1 MNDTKLNSSLDDV
14 NTVFKIPVFYNKNVK
29 KLNESVINDLEL
41 VKSVDKDEPSIYDNV
56 FKPSNKPSNKI
67 IEQVADS
74 YTTDIDYL
82 RDTQNLI
89 KSLEIEELNTIN
101 NKHSFSSFDLNDAV
115 GLWEEIKGETGF
127 REKYLYIDWSFAKDL
142 NNNASFLQC
151 MSI

>member
-89 KSLEIEELNTIN
+89 KSL
-101 NKHSFSSFDLNDAV
+101 D
-115 GLWEEIKGETGF
+115 
-127 REKYLYIDWSFAKDL
+127 
-142 NNNASFLQC
+142 
-151 MSI
+151 